1 MQKKDT
7 EQILLYYG
15 KIEKQLDSVNMELA
29 ELQDRYSPIKGL
41 AMDGMPHGS
50 TPGDS
55 TASLAV
61 QLADNEAYQNR
72 ENELIVRR
80 VVLKSDL
87 QEIRQKLDRLN
98 DDYKTILKGRYVYAD
113 RSLQK
118 TWESIAISIGTKKIT
133 AQRWKDAALVVLG
146 GMFDEIPMIEEILSR
161 AYDARDEKGRYAGYA
176 GKVIENLSEPAETVA
191 RTAGKGTT
199 RKAVYKGK
207 LVKLY
212 ARVR

>member
-61 QLADNEAYQNR
+61 KLADNEEYQNR

-98 DDYKTILKGRYVYAD
+98 DDYKTILKGRYVYA
-113 RSLQK
+113 
-118 TWESIAISIGTKKIT
+118 T
-133 AQRWKDAALVVLG
+133 
-146 GMFDEIPMIEEILSR
+146 
-161 AYDARDEKGRYAGYA
+161 GRYKKRGKALLFPSAKRRSPRRGGKTRLWSFWAGCSM
-176 GKVIENLSEPAETVA
+176 KFP
-191 RTAGKGTT
+191 
-199 RKAVYKGK
+199 
-207 LVKLY
+207 
-212 ARVR
+212 

>member
-61 QLADNEAYQNR
+61 KLADNEEYQNR

-118 TWESIAISIGTKKIT
+118 RGKTLLFPSAKE
-133 AQRWKDAALVVLG
+133 DH
-146 GMFDEIPMIEEILSR
+146 R
-161 AYDARDEKGRYAGYA
+161 AEVERRGSGRSGRD
-176 GKVIENLSEPAETVA
+176 
-191 RTAGKGTT
+191 
-199 RKAVYKGK
+199 
-207 LVKLY
+207 
-212 ARVR
+212 VR

>member
-1 MQKKDT
+1 
-7 EQILLYYG
+7 
-15 KIEKQLDSVNMELA
+15 
-29 ELQDRYSPIKGL
+29 
-41 AMDGMPHGS
+41 MDGMPHGS

-61 QLADNEAYQNR
+61 KLADNEEYQNR

-98 DDYKTILKGRYVYAD
+98 VTILKGRYVYAD

-118 TWESIAISIGTKKIT
+118 TWESIAISIGKKKIT
-133 AQRWKDAALVVLG
+133 AQRWKDAALAVLG

-161 AYDARDEKGRYAGYA
+161 AYDARD
-176 GKVIENLSEPAETVA
+176 
-191 RTAGKGTT
+191 
-199 RKAVYKGK
+199 
-207 LVKLY
+207 
-212 ARVR
+212 

>member
-61 QLADNEAYQNR
+61 KLADNEEYQNR

-87 QEIRQKLDRLN
+87 QEIRQKLDRL
-98 DDYKTILKGRYVYAD
+98 KGRYVYAD

-118 TWESIAISIGTKKIT
+118 TWESIAISIGKKKIT
-133 AQRWKDAALVVLG
+133 AQRWKDAALAVLG

-161 AYDARDEKGRYAGYA
+161 AYDARD
-176 GKVIENLSEPAETVA
+176 
-191 RTAGKGTT
+191 
-199 RKAVYKGK
+199 
-207 LVKLY
+207 
-212 ARVR
+212 

>member
-15 KIEKQLDSVNMELA
+15 KIEKLIDGVDMELA
-29 ELQDRYSPIKGL
+29 ELKDRYNPIKGL

-61 QLADNEAYQNR
+61 KLADNEEYAQR
-72 ENELIVRR
+72 ENEL
-80 VVLKSDL
+80 VVLRTNMIYDKRN
-87 QEIRQKLDRLN
+87 IRQKLDRLN
-98 DDYKTILKGRYVYAD
+98 DDYKTILKGRYVYPD

-118 TWESIAISIGTKKIT
+118 TWESIALSIGKKKIT
-133 AQRWKDAALVVLG
+133 AQRWKDAALVILG

-161 AYDARDEKGRYAGYA
+161 AYDARD
-176 GKVIENLSEPAETVA
+176 
-191 RTAGKGTT
+191 
-199 RKAVYKGK
+199 
-207 LVKLY
+207 
-212 ARVR
+212 

>member
-29 ELQDRYSPIKGL
+29 ELQDRYSPIKDL

-61 QLADNEAYQNR
+61 KLADNEEYQNR

-118 TWESIAISIGTKKIT
+118 TWENIAISIGKKKIT

-161 AYDARDEKGRYAGYA
+161 AYDARD
-176 GKVIENLSEPAETVA
+176 
-191 RTAGKGTT
+191 
-199 RKAVYKGK
+199 
-207 LVKLY
+207 
-212 ARVR
+212 